1 MGNLQSIMEELIE
14 ECLKKYD
21 KDHKNFYETHKEE
34 MISKLLKAFG
44 NPTSIKYTCTEDPQV
59 SGTSRRV
66 DAYADTGTNKY
77 AVEVKLSLTTGA
89 SLGRGLSRKVKET
102 LESLNISDRV
112 ILVIVIPESSLEN
125 ARDQL
130 RRHVMSILRGL
141 FNIRLGQDDIV
152 IRYQG
157 LIENVE
163 SPLMTVRL
171 KRHNREFLNAL
182 REFGIKEIALLPI

>member
-1 MGNLQSIMEELIE
+1 MEELIE

-21 KDHKNFYETHKEE
+21 KDHKNFYEIHKEE
-34 MISKLLKAFG
+34 MISKLLKALG
-44 NPTSIKYTCTEDPQV
+44 NPTNINYKCTEDPQV

-66 DAYADTGTNKY
+66 DAYVDTGTNKY
-77 AVEVKLSLTTGA
+77 ALEVKLSLITGA
-89 SLGRGLSRKVKET
+89 SLGRDLFRKVRET
-102 LESLNISDRV
+102 LERLNISNTV
-112 ILVIVIPESSLEN
+112 ILVIMIPESNLEN

-152 IRYQG
+152 IQYQG

-171 KRHNREFLNAL
+171 KRHNKEFLNAL
-182 REFGIKEIALLPI
+182 REFGIKEVALLPI

>member
-1 MGNLQSIMEELIE
+1 MEELIE

-102 LESLNISDRV
+102 L
-112 ILVIVIPESSLEN
+112 VIVIPKSSFEN

>member
-1 MGNLQSIMEELIE
+1 MPKEIRQRP
-14 ECLKKYD
+14 
-21 KDHKNFYETHKEE
+21 KNFYETHKEE
-34 MISKLLKAFG
+34 IISKLLKAFG

-112 ILVIVIPESSLEN
+112 ILVIVIPESNLEKCKGSVKETRN
-125 ARDQL
+125 EYITWTIQHSVRT
-130 RRHVMSILRGL
+130 RRYSHTIP
-141 FNIRLGQDDIV
+141 RL
-152 IRYQG
+152 
-157 LIENVE
+157 N
-163 SPLMTVRL
+163 
-171 KRHNREFLNAL
+171 
-182 REFGIKEIALLPI
+182 

>member
-1 MGNLQSIMEELIE
+1 MDDLQPIMEELI

-34 MISKLLKAFG
+34 IISKLLKAFG
-44 NPTSIKYTCTEDPQV
+44 NPTNIKYTCTEDPQV
-59 SGTSRRV
+59 SGTSQRV
-66 DAYADTGTNKY
+66 DAYVDTGANKY
-77 AVEVKLSLTTGA
+77 ALEVKLSLTTGA
-89 SLGRGLSRKVKET
+89 SLGRGLFSKVKQT
-102 LESLNISDRV
+102 LERLNISDRV
-112 ILVIVIPESSLEN
+112 ILVIVIPESNLEN

-130 RRHVMSILRGL
+130 RKRIMSILRTL

-152 IRYQG
+152 IQYQG

-171 KRHNREFLNAL
+171 KRHNKEFLNAL
-182 REFGIKEIALLPI
+182 RAFGIKEVVLLPI